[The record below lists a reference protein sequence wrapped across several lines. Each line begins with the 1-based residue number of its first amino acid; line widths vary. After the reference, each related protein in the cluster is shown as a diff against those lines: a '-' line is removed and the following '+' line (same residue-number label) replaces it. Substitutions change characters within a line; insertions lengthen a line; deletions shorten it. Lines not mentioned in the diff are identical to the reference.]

1 VREIRL
7 PKERNEAPMTI
18 ESVIVHSTVTVDEKI
33 APTLAGSII
42 QLPSAISQF
51 TEVTLVA
58 RGAGGKSYCRDYA
71 SRRPLASP
79 RCGVYPDPGVGLS
92 LCA

>member
-7 PKERNEAPMTI
+7 PTECNEAPMTI
-18 ESVIVHSTVTVDEKI
+18 ESVMVHSTVTIDEKI

-42 QLPSAISQF
+42 QLPSAVSQF

-58 RGAGGKSYCRDYA
+58 RGGGGKSYFRHYD
-71 SRRPLASP
+71 SRRPLTSP
-79 RCGVYPDPGVGLS
+79 R
-92 LCA
+92 